1 MDTAAAVV
9 IGGGPVRTPA
19 REYGIVVAADS
30 GLDEALAAGFTP
42 TVLVGD
48 LDSVSVSGMRWV
60 AEHETPVHVH
70 SADKDATDT
79 ALALETAVR
88 LGAVS
93 VDVYG
98 ATGVARLD
106 HLLGTLAALG
116 DPVLHELAHLR
127 AFLDDG
133 VVHVLHPG
141 HTVELDLAAGATFSL
156 LALHG
161 RCDGVDVTGAR
172 WPLTR
177 ARLTPASTLGVSN
190 VATGPARVSVA
201 GGVLTVVVPAAP
213 AAPAAPDA
221 PAAPAS
227 PASPSPR

>member
-9 IGGGPVRTPA
+9 IGGGPVRAPV
-19 REYGIVVAADS
+19 RDYEIVVAADS

-48 LDSVSVSGMRWV
+48 LDSISESGTRWV
-60 AEHETPVHVH
+60 AEHEIPVQVH
-70 SADKDATDT
+70 PTDKDATDT

-106 HLLGTLAALG
+106 HLLGTVAALG
-116 DPVLHELAHLR
+116 DPVLHELATVR
-127 AFLDDG
+127 ALLDESE
-133 VVHVLHPG
+133 VYVLHPG
-141 HTVELDLAAGATFSL
+141 HSVALDLAEGATFSL

-172 WPLTR
+172 WPLER
-177 ARLTPASTLGVSN
+177 ARLTSSSTLGISN
-190 VATGPARVSVA
+190 TATGPVRVSVD
-201 GGVLTVVVPAAP
+201 GGVLTVVVPA
-213 AAPAAPDA
+213 
-221 PAAPAS
+221 S
-227 PASPSPR
+227 TPR